1 MRMKRSVA
9 AAAAAMF
16 ITSGLVVASAPAQAK
31 TNFCTVKSVQEAGG
45 MDALVKAAKAEGE
58 LNIITVPR
66 DWANYGEAI
75 DIFQKAFGIKINDDN
90 PEGSSAYEIQTI
102 KTAPASKQPD
112 VVDIGISVLPD
123 ALGIGR
129 KNLFTPYKV
138 VNWNDIPSEWK
149 DENGLWYGDYYG
161 VLAISY
167 DGSLSKAPTSIK
179 DLLTDPAFKGSFAL
193 TGDPSSS
200 QQALMALFAV
210 AAANGGGVNDIMP
223 GINAIK
229 AAKANGNFVPVTAN
243 SANYA
248 AGAYKATIT
257 WDFNGPGAIA
267 SAKAIG
273 RDLKF
278 VMPSDIAL
286 QGTPY
291 LQAINAKA
299 PHCAAARLW
308 EEYLY
313 SQVKGKGSK
322 QITSADLKL
331 SGSKLMS
338 VINGGQNVWVAG
350 AAHPITEAATIKK
363 KTIVDAPA
371 GFAIPKSAKRVA
383 PSPDQ
388 QTEQKATVIT
398 EWPKL

>member
-1 MRMKRSVA
+1 MRAKRLVVA
-9 AAAAAMF
+9 ATSAAILA
-16 ITSGLVVASAPAQAK
+16 SGLVLATAPAQAA
-31 TNFCTVKSVQEAGG
+31 TNFCTVQNLKQAGG
-45 MDALVKAAKAEGE
+45 MDALVKAAKAEKE
-58 LNIITVPR
+58 LNVITLPR
-66 DWANYGEAI
+66 DWANYGEAM
-75 DIFQKAFGIKINDDN
+75 DLFSKAFGIKINSDN

-129 KNLFTPYKV
+129 KALFTPYKV
-138 VNWNDIPSEWK
+138 ATWNDIPSEWK

-161 VLAISY
+161 LMAISY
-167 DGSLSKAPTSIK
+167 DASLPKAPTSIK
-179 DLLTDPAFKGSFAL
+179 ALLTDPAFKGAFAL
-193 TGDPSSS
+193 SGDPTGS
-200 QQALMALFAV
+200 QQALMGLFAI
-210 AAANGGGVNDIMP
+210 AAANGGSASNIMP
-223 GINAIK
+223 GIEALK
-229 AAKANGNFVPVTAN
+229 AAKAAGNFVSVIGN

-267 SAKAIG
+267 SSAAAGKP
-273 RDLKF
+273 LKF
-278 VMPSDIAL
+278 VIPSDVAL

-308 EEYLY
+308 EEFLY
-313 SQVKGKGSK
+313 SQNIGKSSK
-322 QITSADLKL
+322 EITAADKKL
-331 SGSKLMS
+331 SGSKLFNLIM
-338 VINGGQNVWVAG
+338 GGQNIWVAG
-350 AAHPITEAATIKK
+350 AAHPITEAAMIKK
-363 KTIVDAPA
+363 KTIVDAPE
-371 GFAIPKSAKRVA
+371 GFAVPKTAKRIA

-388 QTEQKATVIT
+388 QTDQKAIVVT

>member
-1 MRMKRSVA
+1 MRIKRSVA
-9 AAAAAMF
+9 AAAVALF
-16 ITSGLVVASAPAQAK
+16 TVSGLVALSAPAQAK
-31 TNFCTVKSVQEAGG
+31 TNFCTVQNLSQAGG
-45 MDALVKAAKAEGE
+45 LDALVKAAKAEGE

-75 DIFQKAFGIKINDDN
+75 DIFTKAFGIKINSDN

-138 VNWNDIPSEWK
+138 ANWNDIPAEWK
-149 DENGLWYGDYYG
+149 DETGLWYGDYYG

-167 DGSLSKAPTSIK
+167 DATLTKAPTSIK
-179 DLLTDPAFKGSFAL
+179 DLLTDPAFKGAFAL

-210 AAANGGGVNDIMP
+210 AATNGGGVTNIMP
-223 GINAIK
+223 GITALK

-243 SANYA
+243 SANFA
-248 AGAYKATIT
+248 AGAYKTTIT

-267 SAKAIG
+267 SAKTIG

-278 VMPSDIAL
+278 VMPSDVAL

-313 SQVKGKGSK
+313 SQVIGKSSK
-322 QITSADLKL
+322 QITAADAKL
-331 SGSKLMS
+331 SGSKLMAK
-338 VINGGQNVWVAG
+338 IMGGQNVWVSG
-350 AAHPITEAATIKK
+350 AAHPMTEAAMVKK
-363 KTIVDAPA
+363 KTIIDAPA
-371 GFAIPKSAKRVA
+371 GFAIPKTAKRVA

-388 QTEQKATVIT
+388 QTDQKVTVVS